1 MIYIPISNG
10 ELIDKL
16 TILEIKKEKIKDTNK
31 LFNIEKEY
39 NELKKIN
46 KFDIDHEYQEL
57 KNINLKLWNI
67 EDKIRIKEKNN
78 EFDNEFIEL
87 AREVYKT
94 NDIRYS
100 LKNKINNFTNSN
112 LIEEK
117 SYKN

>member
-16 TILEIKKEKIKDTNK
+16 TILEIKKEKIKDSNK
-31 LFNIEKEY
+31 LFNIKKEY
-39 NELKKIN
+39 DELKKIN
-46 KFDIDHEYQEL
+46 KLNINDEYQEL

-67 EDKIRIKEKNN
+67 EDRIRIKEKNN

-94 NDIRYS
+94 NDKRYN
-100 LKNKINNFTNSN
+100 LKNNINNFTNSN